1 MERWRDEISMKRII
15 WYTHE
20 IINPLRTSKNNGM
33 QYCGKTIL
41 CMVRKYIFVTLQYP
55 PFWYKHIS
63 DNRYPVIVKDYTS
76 GSLRVLFFFLLSK
89 YNLKRDYINQCFSLT
104 CINRFWYC
112 TTISF
117 SKHPPVYPG
126 SNMLNLSIHKWP
138 DKFIVSSYKSIQ
150 RNFFT
155 LFVLEYPYSVLSS
168 LIHRWFQVWSCHL
181 TSFHS

>member
-1 MERWRDEISMKRII
+1 
-15 WYTHE
+15 
-20 IINPLRTSKNNGM
+20 M

-76 GSLRVLFFFLLSK
+76 GSLRVLFFLLSK
-89 YNLKRDYINQCFSLT
+89 YNLKRDYINQYFSLT

-112 TTISF
+112 TMVSF

-138 DKFIVSSYKSIQ
+138 DKFIVSSYKMNTALFLYFIYFKISIFSFEFG
-150 RNFFT
+150 R
-155 LFVLEYPYSVLSS
+155 
-168 LIHRWFQVWSCHL
+168 FQV
-181 TSFHS
+181 